1 MSGRPVGPSIARARF
16 LTNLGPVW
24 AGGDNLRLLVT
35 SAASVIGR
43 HVAHALADGNDL
55 VLTDVPERVGAN
67 TAIEPSELGHGE
79 ETDDLV
85 RGVEAVVHIG
95 FGGQEGD
102 ATYLID
108 YHTRRTYNLYAACL
122 NAGVTRAFYLST
134 LRLLDRY
141 EHHLTV
147 TERWKSLP
155 DTEPEILSGH
165 LGEYVTREFAR
176 EAPISTTVLRLGF
189 PIVAGSRADADA
201 LGESAALATDDL
213 ALALRSA
220 LAVHLPKWKVLHVQS
235 PVEGARFLMTDAES
249 AIGFP
254 APVGE
259 VAR

>member
-1 MSGRPVGPSIARARF
+1 MK
-16 LTNLGPVW
+16 
-24 AGGDNLRLLVT
+24 LLVT
-35 SAASVIGR
+35 SAASEIGR
-43 HVAHALADGNDL
+43 QVADALADGNDL
-55 VLTDVPERVGAN
+55 VLTDVPARVGAN
-67 TAIEPSELGHGE
+67 TAIEPSELGHGD

-122 NAGVTRAFYLST
+122 NTGVTRAFYLST
-134 LRLLDRY
+134 LRLLGGY

-147 TERWKSLP
+147 TERWRSLP
-155 DTEPEILSGH
+155 DADPEILSVH

-176 EAPISTTVLRLGF
+176 EAPITTTVLRLGF
-189 PIVAGSRADADA
+189 PIVNGTRADAA
-201 LGESAALATDDL
+201 ATGESAALATDDM
-213 ALALRSA
+213 ALALRAA

-249 AIGFP
+249 AIGYP

-259 VAR
+259 AVR